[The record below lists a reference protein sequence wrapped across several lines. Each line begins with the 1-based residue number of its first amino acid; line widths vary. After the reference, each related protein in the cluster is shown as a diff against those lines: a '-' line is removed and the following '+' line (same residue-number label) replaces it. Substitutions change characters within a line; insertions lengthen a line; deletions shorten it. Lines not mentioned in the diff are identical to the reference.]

1 MKAERHSYSI
11 HDILTLVSAVELPE
25 LEAFRTDSILSDPT
39 IRVELGG
46 DHVHDETGRE
56 RTVTYTE
63 RTGWHG
69 FAIRL
74 ELGRRTRIIA
84 SPFLGN
90 SPHVLYTNAVEPV
103 LRWAFVERGFA
114 LVHGAC
120 LASKGDA
127 FIITARTDTGKTTT
141 ILKTLDGHP
150 EYAFLS
156 DDLTLL
162 NEDGTVLSYP
172 KPLTISRHTLH
183 AVNTPLLSR
192 PERCALFFQSRL
204 HSKSGRNFGLIL
216 TRYNLPMATINAVVQ
231 RVVPPPKYR
240 IQRLV
245 PHARIS
251 QNATLKGLVVIERGE
266 NREIVL
272 DPHEATEMLLAN
284 CEDSYGF
291 PPYADIKECLYLTQR
306 QDLRDEERRIVSAA
320 LSAHPAIV
328 MRSETRNWFQQIP
341 AFIGSASRPIVR
353 LEPADV
359 RILEQVGD

>member
-1 MKAERHSYSI
+1 MKVERHSYSI
-11 HDILTLVSAVELPE
+11 HDILTLESDVALPE
-25 LEAFRTDSILSDPT
+25 LEAFRTEFASSDPT
-39 IRVELGG
+39 IRVELGSVQE
-46 DHVHDETGRE
+46 HAKTRAE
-56 RTVTYTE
+56 RTATYIE
-63 RTGWHG
+63 RTGQHG

-84 SPFLGN
+84 SPFLGH

-120 LASKGDA
+120 LAADGDA

-141 ILKTLDGHP
+141 ILKTLDSHP
-150 EYAFLS
+150 EYEFLS

-162 NEDGTVLSYP
+162 NENGTVLSYP

-192 PERCALFFQSRL
+192 VERFALFFQSRL

-216 TRYNLPMATINAVVQ
+216 TRYNLPMATVNAIVQ
-231 RVVPPPKYR
+231 RVIPPPKYR

-251 QNATLKGLVVIERGE
+251 QYASLKGLVVIERGE

-272 DPHEATEMLLAN
+272 DPHEAAEILLAN

-291 PPYADIKECLYLTQR
+291 PPYADIKESLYLTQR
-306 QDLRDEERRIVSAA
+306 QDLREEERRIVSTA
-320 LSAHPAIV
+320 LCEQPAMV

-341 AFIGSASRPIVR
+341 AFISRAKRPVVR

-359 RILEQVGD
+359 RILEPVGD

>member
-1 MKAERHSYSI
+1 MKSERHSYSI
-11 HDILTLVSAVELPE
+11 HDILTLESAVALPE
-25 LEAFRTDSILSDPT
+25 LEAFRTDCASPDPT

-46 DHVHDETGRE
+46 VRDHDETGRQ

-63 RTGWHG
+63 RTGWRG

-74 ELGRRTRIIA
+74 ELGQRTRIIA
-84 SPFLGN
+84 SPFLGK

-141 ILKTLDGHP
+141 ILKTLDAHP

-162 NEDGTVLSYP
+162 NEAGTVLSYP

-192 PERCALFFQSRL
+192 LERFALFFQSRL
-204 HSKSGRNFGLIL
+204 HSKSGRSFGLIL
-216 TRYNLPMATINAVVQ
+216 TQFNLPMATINAVVQ

-245 PHARIS
+245 PHTRVS
-251 QNATLKGLVVIERGE
+251 QNASLKGLVVIERGK
-266 NREIVL
+266 NCEIRL
-272 DPHEATEMLLAN
+272 DPHEAVEVLLAN

-291 PPYADIKECLYLTQR
+291 PPYSDIKEFLYLTRR
-306 QDLRDEERRIVSAA
+306 QDLREEERRIVSAA

-328 MRSETRNWFQQIP
+328 LRSETRTWFQQIP
-341 AFIGSASRPIVR
+341 AFISRATRPIVR
-353 LEPADV
+353 FEPADV